1 MVQTAFLPETHAE
14 GGALMAK
21 KYEELTFTDD
31 FMFCKILELYPEI
44 CRELLELI
52 LGRRVGKLVS
62 VNRQKPVEITAD
74 GHGVRFDVY
83 AEDGESTI
91 YDVEMQNGRADSLP
105 KRSRYAQG
113 MIDLNMIE
121 RGAKYSELN
130 RSYVIYICRFN
141 LFPDIGFHKYSFLN
155 LCRED
160 PRIELG
166 DETEKIYL
174 CAAGRAD
181 DVSENMKAFLG
192 FVATGIP
199 EDSFTNNLHSVVEE
213 AKYHKKW
220 RQEYMTLLEHY
231 ELEREEGRKEGL
243 EEGLKKGRKE
253 GVIETLK
260 LLVKDGVLTIGDAAA
275 RAGMTEDAFRKK
287 MNDKT

>member
-1 MVQTAFLPETHAE
+1 MSILFLCYHKNIEA
-14 GGALMAK
+14 
-21 KYEELTFTDD
+21 
-31 FMFCKILELYPEI
+31 
-44 CRELLELI
+44 
-52 LGRRVGKLVS
+52 
-62 VNRQKPVEITAD
+62 
-74 GHGVRFDVY
+74 
-83 AEDGESTI
+83 
-91 YDVEMQNGRADSLP
+91 
-105 KRSRYAQG
+105 SRISFLCSNYC
-113 MIDLNMIE
+113 
-121 RGAKYSELN
+121 AKYPELN

-174 CAAGRAD
+174 CAAGSAD

-213 AKYHKKW
+213 AKYHKRW

-231 ELEREEGRKEGL
+231 ELEREEGRKEG
-243 EEGLKKGRKE
+243 RKE
-253 GVIETLK
+253 GQAEEHKNTLREMQRAASLEKENALLKEQLAALKK
-260 LLVKDGVLTIGDAAA
+260 LTPS
-275 RAGMTEDAFRKK
+275 
-287 MNDKT
+287 

>member
-1 MVQTAFLPETHAE
+1 M
-14 GGALMAK
+14 
-21 KYEELTFTDD
+21 
-31 FMFCKILELYPEI
+31 
-44 CRELLELI
+44 
-52 LGRRVGKLVS
+52 
-62 VNRQKPVEITAD
+62 
-74 GHGVRFDVY
+74 
-83 AEDGESTI
+83 
-91 YDVEMQNGRADSLP
+91 
-105 KRSRYAQG
+105 
-113 MIDLNMIE
+113 
-121 RGAKYSELN
+121 
-130 RSYVIYICRFN
+130 IYICRFN

-174 CAAGRAD
+174 CAAGSAD

-199 EDSFTNNLHSVVEE
+199 EDPFTDNLHFIVEE

-260 LLVKDGVLTIGDAAA
+260 LLVKDGVLTIEDAAA

>member
-1 MVQTAFLPETHAE
+1 MCYHKNKEASRISFLCSN
-14 GGALMAK
+14 
-21 KYEELTFTDD
+21 Y
-31 FMFCKILELYPEI
+31 C
-44 CRELLELI
+44 
-52 LGRRVGKLVS
+52 
-62 VNRQKPVEITAD
+62 
-74 GHGVRFDVY
+74 
-83 AEDGESTI
+83 
-91 YDVEMQNGRADSLP
+91 
-105 KRSRYAQG
+105 
-113 MIDLNMIE
+113 
-121 RGAKYSELN
+121 AKYPELN

-174 CAAGRAD
+174 CAAGSAD

-213 AKYHKKW
+213 AKYHKRW

-243 EEGLKKGRKE
+243 EEGRKE
-253 GVIETLK
+253 GVIEILMV
-260 LLVKDGVLTIGDAAA
+260 LVKDELLTLEDAAA
-275 RAGMTEDAFRKK
+275 HAGMTKDAFQKK
-287 MNDKT
+287 MNENLK